1 MQKLDRIKIK
11 NLEVFGRHG
20 VFPEENRLGQK
31 FIINAILYV
40 PTRKAGLRDDLT
52 KSFQNFS

>member
-1 MQKLDRIKIK
+1 MIAMETDKIHIK

-31 FIINAILYV
+31 FVCIYERGGV
-40 PTRKAGLRDDLT
+40 KG
-52 KSFQNFS
+52 